1 METPMSDYTL
11 YLVLFHVEDAHGA
24 PLGGASAAAVSDNG
38 DWASNTNACG
48 DVIDP
53 GSGIAGVMLSPG
65 DYTVTFTKAGY
76 ESRELPV
83 TILAEGPPIRVGLDR
98 AGPSSELLP
107 PIPSRAEV
115 CGLQTSLAGLTY
127 HTTQFGSIPA
137 WFYGALN
144 EDDRAIARAAHLEAG
159 DTHIPI
165 PITAAYREE
174 GTLWPAELREGYDYT
189 QDLDTFRALLTE
201 MICGGLFPDVAL
213 GGDGLGMGPGYND
226 EVGKTYGYGWMM
238 SNMARIFSAL
248 QGDGTPAQPDLTPYI
263 IFRPGWDACFYGWDG
278 VETAGMTY
286 TTPLRWRYRGFQP
299 HVSPTALDAQQTR
312 VKQFGEHFRA
322 LLPNGYLSIEH
333 TPGTIPCGE
342 GGGDYAPGG
351 LMRTFDTILSEFATV
366 HEDSC
371 WQVVGRMVSP
381 YHRPPDQPAG
391 DDPRPP
397 FYLAPGTERG
407 PYYYVG
413 FEPTDGGAY
422 EWCRGRCS
430 VEEVNTVRAY
440 LRDLGCTYTG

>member
-1 METPMSDYTL
+1 MQL

-24 PLGGASAAAVSDNG
+24 PIPGASAHAVNAEYG
-38 DWASNTNACG
+38 DWASMTNPCG

-53 GSGIAGVMLSPG
+53 GSGLAGVLLSPG
-65 DYTVTFTKAGY
+65 EYAITFSKPGY
-76 ESRELPV
+76 VDAYRDV
-83 TILAEGPPIRVGLDR
+83 TIVAEGPPIRVALERTTADL
-98 AGPSSELLP
+98 ALP

-127 HTTQFGSIPA
+127 HTTQYGAIPA

-144 EDDRAIARAAHLEAG
+144 AEDRAIAREAHLAVN
-159 DTHIPI
+159 DTHVPF

-189 QDLDTFRALLTE
+189 QDLETFRALLTE
-201 MICGGLFPDVAL
+201 TIAGGLFVDVPL
-213 GGDGLGMGPGYND
+213 GGDGLGMGPDYND
-226 EVGKTYGYGWMM
+226 PVGRTYGFGWLMQ
-238 SNMARIFSAL
+238 NLARILGAL
-248 QGDGTPAQPDLTPYI
+248 QGDGTPDRPDLTPYI

-278 VETAGMTY
+278 AETSTHG
-286 TTPLRWRYRGFQP
+286 LRWRYVHRP
-299 HVSPTALDAQQTR
+299 RPTPTAEQLDAQQQR
-312 VKQFGEHFRA
+312 VKTFGEHFRS
-322 LLPNGYLSIEH
+322 LLPEGYLAIEH
-333 TPGTIPCGE
+333 TPGNIPAGE

-351 LMRTFDTILSEFATV
+351 LMTTYDTILSEFNTV

-371 WQVVGRMVSP
+371 WQIVGRMVSP

-391 DDPRPP
+391 DDPHPP
-397 FYLAPGTERG
+397 FYLAPGSPRG
-407 PYYYVG
+407 PYFYCA

-422 EWCRGRCS
+422 EWCRGRCT
-430 VEEVNTVRAY
+430 VEDVNTVRAY